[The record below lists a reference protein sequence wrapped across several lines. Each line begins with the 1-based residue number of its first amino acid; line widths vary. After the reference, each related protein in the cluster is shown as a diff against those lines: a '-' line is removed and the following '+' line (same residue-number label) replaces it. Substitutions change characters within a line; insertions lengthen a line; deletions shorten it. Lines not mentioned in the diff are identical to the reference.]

1 MAPVARKP
9 FDAVHYRKVS
19 VKADFSLDILI
30 ADLAI
35 DGAMFCLEV
44 LDEAALRRELL
55 FAQQTGNG
63 IIWWRVGLGFCSLSI
78 NKDRS
83 KNR

>member
-9 FDAVHYRKVS
+9 FDAVHCRKVS
-19 VKADFSLDILI
+19 GQADFSFDILT
-30 ADLAI
+30 ADLAV
-35 DGAMFCLEV
+35 DGTVFCLKV

-55 FAQQTGNG
+55 SAQQTCNG
-63 IIWWRVGLGFCSLSI
+63 IIWQRVGLGFCRMSF
-78 NKDRS
+78 NEDRS

>member
-9 FDAVHYRKVS
+9 FDTVHYRKVS

-55 FAQQTGNG
+55 SAQQTCNG
-63 IIWWRVGLGFCSLSI
+63 IIWQRVGLGFCRMSF
-78 NKDRS
+78 NEDRS